1 MRLLR
6 NRGFTLVEMVV
17 VLALMGIVMGALYQ
31 SIVATQRTTS
41 AQFQRIDVQQTT
53 RAAAMYVSN
62 MLRELDAA
70 DDDILV
76 SQTTSLR
83 FRAMRWTGVL
93 CELPIAVA
101 GQVQFTIRGDL
112 LFGVRGLDPA
122 LDSILLW
129 KEGDPA
135 SLDDDRWL
143 IGGLESAVPGVC
155 LDDGSAGTTVRGRF
169 LPLPDPPGNELADV
183 GVTVGSPVRGFQ
195 IEELSLYQEG
205 DEYWLGRRT
214 ANRAGV
220 WEGVRPL
227 VGPLMNNGLTF
238 SYFDINGAPAALTT
252 QIVSIGVTV
261 RGRSVRRV
269 SGRGF
274 LQDSIVTR
282 VTLRNNTRF

>member
-70 DDDILV
+70 DDDILL
-76 SQTTSLR
+76 SQATSLR

-93 CELPIAVA
+93 CTVPVENA
-101 GQVQFTIRGDL
+101 GEVQFTVRRQL
-112 LFGVRGLDPA
+112 LFGIRGPDAA

-129 KEGDPA
+129 
-135 SLDDDRWL
+135 LDDPLNGTDDKWL
-143 IGGLESAVPGVC
+143 YGELQSSVAGVC
-155 LDDGSAGTTVRGRF
+155 DDLSAGTTLRVDIRA
-169 LPLPDPPGNELADV
+169 PEDNPTAMDV
-183 GVTVGSPVRGFQ
+183 KLGAPVRGFQ
-195 IEELSLYQEG
+195 IEEISLYQVG
-205 DEYWLGRRT
+205 AEYWLGRRT

-220 WEGVRPL
+220 WEVVRPL
-227 VGPLMNNGLTF
+227 VGPLTDNGLAF
-238 SYFDINGAPAALTT
+238 SYFDVNGALPALTT
-252 QIVSIGVTV
+252 QIASIGVTV
-261 RGRSVRRV
+261 RGRSARQV

-274 LQDSIVTR
+274 LEDSIVTR
-282 VTLRNNTRF
+282 VTLRNNARF

>member
-70 DDDILV
+70 DDDILL
-76 SQTTSLR
+76 SQATSLR

-93 CELPIAVA
+93 CTLPVENA
-101 GQVQFTIRGDL
+101 GEVQFTVRRQL
-112 LFGVRGLDPA
+112 LFGIRGPDAA

-129 KEGDPA
+129 
-135 SLDDDRWL
+135 LDDPLNGTDDTWL
-143 IGGLESAVPGVC
+143 YGGLQSSVAGVC
-155 LDDGSAGTTVRGRF
+155 DDLSAGTTLRVVISAGG
-169 LPLPDPPGNELADV
+169 DNETAEDFVKLGA
-183 GVTVGSPVRGFQ
+183 PVRGFQ
-195 IEELSLYQEG
+195 IEEISLYQVG
-205 DEYWLGRRT
+205 TEYWLGRRT

-220 WEGVRPL
+220 WEVVRPL
-227 VGPLMNNGLTF
+227 VGPLTDNGLAF
-238 SYFDINGAPAALTT
+238 SYFDINGAPPALTT
-252 QIVSIGVTV
+252 QIASIGVTV
-261 RGRSVRRV
+261 RGRSARQV

-274 LQDSIVTR
+274 LEDSIVTR
-282 VTLRNNTRF
+282 VALRNNARF

>member
-1 MRLLR
+1 MRPLR

-17 VLALMGIVMGALYQ
+17 VLGLMGIVMGALYQ

-53 RAAAMYVSN
+53 RAAVMYVSN

-76 SQTTSLR
+76 SQATSLR

-93 CELPIAVA
+93 CTVPFEAA
-101 GQVQFTIRGDL
+101 GQVQFTVRRQL
-112 LFGVRGLDPA
+112 LFGIRAPDVA

-129 KEGDPA
+129 REGDP
-135 SLDDDRWL
+135 SIRTDDLWL
-143 IGGLESAVPGVC
+143 YGGLHSSSVGVC
-155 LDDGSAGTTVRGRF
+155 PDDGSAGTTLRVVISAGSG
-169 LPLPDPPGNELADV
+169 GNAAAGAGMTL
-183 GVTVGSPVRGFQ
+183 GSPVRGFQ
-195 IEELSLYQEG
+195 IEEISLYLQG
-205 DEYWLGRRT
+205 AEYWLGRRT
-214 ANRAGV
+214 ANRGGV
-220 WEGVRPL
+220 WEVVRPL
-227 VGPLMNNGLTF
+227 VGPLMNNGLAF
-238 SYFDINGAPAALTT
+238 SYFDINGAPPALTT

-261 RGRSVRRV
+261 RGRSARRV

-282 VTLRNNTRF
+282 VTLRNNARF

>member
-70 DDDILV
+70 DDDILL
-76 SQTTSLR
+76 SQATSLR

-93 CELPIAVA
+93 CTVPVENA
-101 GQVQFTIRGDL
+101 GEVQFTVRRQL
-112 LFGVRGLDPA
+112 LFGIRGPDAA

-129 KEGDPA
+129 
-135 SLDDDRWL
+135 LDDPLNGTDDTWL
-143 IGGLESAVPGVC
+143 YGGLQSSVAGVC
-155 LDDGSAGTTVRGRF
+155 DDLSAGTTLRVVISAGGDNDTAEDF
-169 LPLPDPPGNELADV
+169 VKLGA
-183 GVTVGSPVRGFQ
+183 PVRGFQ
-195 IEELSLYQEG
+195 IEEISLYQVG
-205 DEYWLGRRT
+205 TEYWLGRRT

-220 WEGVRPL
+220 WEVVRPL
-227 VGPLMNNGLTF
+227 VGPLTDNGLAF
-238 SYFDINGAPAALTT
+238 SYFDINGAPPALTT
-252 QIVSIGVTV
+252 QIASIGVTV
-261 RGRSVRRV
+261 RGRSARQV

-274 LQDSIVTR
+274 LEDSIVTR
-282 VTLRNNTRF
+282 VTLRNNASF

>member
-1 MRLLR
+1 MRPLR

-70 DDDILV
+70 DDDILL
-76 SQTTSLR
+76 SQATSLR

-93 CELPIAVA
+93 CTVPVENA
-101 GQVQFTIRGDL
+101 GEVQFTVRGQL
-112 LFGVRGLDPA
+112 LFGIRGPDAA

-129 KEGDPA
+129 
-135 SLDDDRWL
+135 LDDPLNGTDDTWL
-143 IGGLESAVPGVC
+143 YGGLQSSVAGVC
-155 LDDGSAGTTVRGRF
+155 DDLSAGTTLRVVISAG
-169 LPLPDPPGNELADV
+169 GNNQTAEDFVKLGA
-183 GVTVGSPVRGFQ
+183 PVRGFQ
-195 IEELSLYQEG
+195 IEEISLYQVG
-205 DEYWLGRRT
+205 TEYWLGRRT

-220 WEGVRPL
+220 WEVVRPL
-227 VGPLMNNGLTF
+227 VGPLMDDGLAF
-238 SYFDINGAPAALTT
+238 SYFDVNGAPPALTT
-252 QIVSIGVTV
+252 QIASIGVTV
-261 RGRSVRRV
+261 RGRSARQV

-282 VTLRNNTRF
+282 VTLRNNARF

>member
-41 AQFQRIDVQQTT
+41 AQFQRIAVQQTT

-62 MLRELDAA
+62 LLRELDAA
-70 DDDILV
+70 DDDILL
-76 SQTTSLR
+76 SQATSLR

-93 CELPIAVA
+93 CTVPVENA
-101 GQVQFTIRGDL
+101 GEVQFTIRRQF
-112 LFGVRGLDPA
+112 LFGIRGPDAA

-129 KEGDPA
+129 
-135 SLDDDRWL
+135 LDDPLNGTDDTWL
-143 IGGLESAVPGVC
+143 YGGLQSSVAGVC
-155 LDDGSAGTTVRGRF
+155 DDLSAGTTLRVVISAGGDNDTAEDF
-169 LPLPDPPGNELADV
+169 VKLGA
-183 GVTVGSPVRGFQ
+183 PVRGFH
-195 IEELSLYQEG
+195 IEEISLYQVG
-205 DEYWLGRRT
+205 TEYWLGRRT

-220 WEGVRPL
+220 WEVVRPL
-227 VGPLMNNGLTF
+227 VGPLMDNGLAF
-238 SYFDINGAPAALTT
+238 SYFDVNGAPPARTT
-252 QIVSIGVTV
+252 QIASIGVTV
-261 RGRSVRRV
+261 RGRSARQV

-282 VTLRNNTRF
+282 VTLRNNASF

>member
-70 DDDILV
+70 DDDILL
-76 SQTTSLR
+76 SQATSLR

-93 CELPIAVA
+93 CTVPVENA
-101 GQVQFTIRGDL
+101 GEVQFTVRRQL
-112 LFGVRGLDPA
+112 LFGIRGPDAA

-129 KEGDPA
+129 
-135 SLDDDRWL
+135 LDDPLNGTDDTWL
-143 IGGLESAVPGVC
+143 YGGLQSSVAGVC
-155 LDDGSAGTTVRGRF
+155 DDLSAGTTLRVVISAGGDNDTAEDF
-169 LPLPDPPGNELADV
+169 VKLGA
-183 GVTVGSPVRGFQ
+183 PVRGFQ
-195 IEELSLYQEG
+195 IEEISLYQVG
-205 DEYWLGRRT
+205 TEYWLGRRT

-220 WEGVRPL
+220 WEVVRPL
-227 VGPLMNNGLTF
+227 VGPLMDNGLAF

-252 QIVSIGVTV
+252 QIASIGVTV
-261 RGRSVRRV
+261 RGRSARQV

-274 LQDSIVTR
+274 LEDSIVTR
-282 VTLRNNTRF
+282 VALRNNERF